1 MSDRDAQELRKLD
14 AAVDRI
20 FKVVPENP
28 YILSVPCDE
37 PRYHY
42 PSRQEAQSWL
52 RDTPFSQDEERLQ
65 YMTYIYRDP
74 GESCFV
80 VRSQVDED
88 RDRQKA
94 QHHAHKAPSF
104 LSGTSTPNQGT
115 KKKLSLSAYKT
126 KLAGGPVEY
135 KEIIPEKVE
144 EKVEPKMEEKKVN
157 GVKAGP
163 TPARS
168 LEATQTPLA
177 SGSKKR
183 PHADSNASRSSAD
196 RKESPHPVKKPR
208 ITTPAPRETKA
219 SRGSQSNGA
228 PHDLPP
234 LLSPT
239 FLPMA
244 DKWDLP
250 PMLSPTLPPQIEAAL
265 LEEVKNPKAATPSAA
280 SNGSAAASPASDQK
294 AKSHVTLNSTPT
306 KIRPPDREKSPS
318 TMAAVVVKP
327 AERPAKTVPKVIGR
341 KDLDRAHTP
350 VRKTTEEPKPSK
362 AEVAVSK
369 PSLIVKLKYGK
380 RNRQRVQLYLKLLPN
395 PIRAPSKPKQVEQ
408 IVDEARERS
417 NNARGRA
424 SSSASQGTDRSGKPE
439 LKDNPRSSQPVR
451 PKAVGTAE
459 KRPRAGEGDA
469 PPAKRPKGLD
479 LSQKPSTP
487 VQAPLSSPA
496 MIKSAGK
503 TPAQATPR
511 NDHLKSAA
519 MQRSISNDSNAP
531 TPGGKRSHLTPIGTP
546 LPKTGDKG
554 PTSAP
559 LNLAGTGVKAVQLR
573 ALNDLSVKYNKLGRK
588 LKHENQDIFQHSK
601 RTDEDHKRAA
611 LTGLECILSYMLAYS
626 LGDAR
631 RRLEGKACEFYST
644 WISMLP
650 LFHHLGGS
658 TRRFADLKGL
668 HAYLGIAINSKIHGA
683 LIEKE
688 SRSSSNHFSTV
699 ESPQGGPAYSEA
711 SGAGHTSG
719 VNPDVK
725 NKSDS
730 WKALI
735 EHSQEAKRSLPSK
748 TLEKKFPGTCESGS
762 LDGEGDGE
770 KLVGEKGEPLF
781 DGEFSLPIG
790 PESTPI
796 QAIRFGVSL
805 VSEWCKVERVQY
817 ETQLKL

>member
-14 AAVDRI
+14 AAFDRI
-20 FKVVPENP
+20 FKAVPENP

-42 PSRQEAQSWL
+42 PSRQEAHSWQ
-52 RDTPFSQDEERLQ
+52 RDTPFSLDEERLQ

-74 GESCFV
+74 GDSCFV

-94 QHHAHKAPSF
+94 QHHAQKAPSF
-104 LSGTSTPNQGT
+104 LSGTSTPSQGT

-135 KEIIPEKVE
+135 KGAIPDKAE
-144 EKVEPKMEEKKVN
+144 EKAAPRMEEKKVN
-157 GVKAGP
+157 GVKAVP
-163 TPARS
+163 APARS
-168 LEATQTPLA
+168 LDATQTPPA

-183 PHADSNASRSSAD
+183 PHADSNVSRSSND

-208 ITTPAPRETKA
+208 ITTPIPRETKP
-219 SRGSQSNGA
+219 SQGSQSNGA

-239 FLPMA
+239 FLPLA

-265 LEEVKNPKAATPSAA
+265 EEEEVKNPKAA
-280 SNGSAAASPASDQK
+280 SNGSAPVSPVPDQK
-294 AKSHVTLNSTPT
+294 AKSQVTSNPTPAKT
-306 KIRPPDREKSPS
+306 RPPEREKSPPP
-318 TMAAVVVKP
+318 MAATVVKP
-327 AERPAKTVPKVIGR
+327 ADKPTKTVPKVVGR

-350 VRKTTEEPKPSK
+350 VQKTTEEAKPSK
-362 AEVAVSK
+362 AEAVVSK

-380 RNRQRVQLYLKLLPN
+380 RNRQRVQWYLKLLPN
-395 PIRAPSKPKQVEQ
+395 PIRESSKPKQIEQ
-408 IVDEARERS
+408 IVDESRERG
-417 NNARGRA
+417 NVRGRA
-424 SSSASQGTDRSGKPE
+424 SSSASQATDGSSKPE
-439 LKDNPRSSQPVR
+439 PKQAPRSSQTVR
-451 PKAVGTAE
+451 PKAGGTAE

-479 LSQKPSTP
+479 LGQKPSTP
-487 VQAPLSSPA
+487 VQAPLLSPA
-496 MIKSAGK
+496 KIKSAGK

-511 NDHLKSAA
+511 NDHLKSAT

-531 TPGGKRSHLTPIGTP
+531 TPGGKRSHVTPAGTP
-546 LPKTGDKG
+546 LPKTGEKG

-588 LKHENQDIFQHSK
+588 LKHENQDIFQNSK

-611 LTGLECILSYMLAYS
+611 LTGLECILSYMLAYA

-688 SRSSSNHFSTV
+688 SRSSSNQFAAV
-699 ESPQGGPAYSEA
+699 ESPQGGPASSEA
-711 SGAGHTSG
+711 SGAGLSSG
-719 VNPDVK
+719 VSPDVK

-730 WKALI
+730 WKAII
-735 EHSQEAKRSLPSK
+735 EHSQEAKKSLPSK

-805 VSEWCKVERVQY
+805 VSEWCKVEKVQY